1 MRGFCSATSINRRTL
16 HRPGDVFICAEHPVA
31 ERCGNGVAVYF
42 DFCLGTLMVTFVCA
56 PSVEVFVHSSVC
68 VCVEIKLGLLK
79 GSLSQSGCVLC
90 RLCLH
95 SGSVRHREMKRKSEG
110 ASYAFSCPRRKNQM
124 RG

>member
-68 VCVEIKLGLLK
+68 VCGDKVGTFKRQPVTVRLRVVQALLAQW
-79 GSLSQSGCVLC
+79 L
-90 RLCLH
+90 R
-95 SGSVRHREMKRKSEG
+95 
-110 ASYAFSCPRRKNQM
+110 AS
-124 RG
+124 